1 MKQVDTL
8 LHFTNNFEILKKILK
23 EGFKASYAMESLGQR
38 RILVPMVSFSNLL
51 FRDIGEN
58 EVVNY
63 GHYGIG
69 IRREGALELDI
80 NPVIYLYEN
89 SQIDKAI
96 QTLVDLTIIPQLL
109 EDLKPFTRIQGFTK
123 ITDQVKFNPLLDEV
137 RELVDSIDSTTSDQ
151 LISAIANLAKRTHE
165 NVYHQILLSKPYR
178 VKNKNGDIRIAYN
191 EREWR
196 KGFAHLGFIFEKNFK
211 GFENA
216 DFQIWIDTPKPHFN
230 GRENI
235 LSVTI
240 EQVSHIVLA
249 HENEIPE
256 MRGYLQRL
264 FSKAQVEKLEA
275 SGKLRIS
282 TLAKHQSDE
291 QKNSDSAKP
300 LKLD

>member
-8 LHFTNNFEILKKILK
+8 LHFTNNFEILKQIMK

-69 IRREGALELDI
+69 IRREEALKLDI

-109 EDLKPFTRIQGFTK
+109 EDLKPFTQIQGFTK

-137 RELVDSIDSTTSDQ
+137 RELVDSIDSTTNDR
-151 LISAIANLAKRTHE
+151 LISAIANHARKAHE

-178 VKNKNGDIRIAYN
+178 VKNKNGDTRIAYN

-196 KGFAHLGFIFEKNFK
+196 KGFAHLGFIFEKNFR
-211 GFENA
+211 GLENA
-216 DFQIWIDTPKPHFN
+216 DFQKWIDTPKPHFN
-230 GRENI
+230 EPKNI
-235 LSVTI
+235 LSITI

-256 MRGYLQRL
+256 MRVYLQRL
-264 FSKAQVEKLEA
+264 FTKTQVEKLEA
-275 SGKLRIS
+275 SGKLKIK
-282 TLAKHQSDE
+282 TLAKHQSEE
-291 QKNSDSAKP
+291 QKTSSMQTP
-300 LKLD
+300 

>member
-23 EGFKASYAMESLGQR
+23 EGFKASYAMESLGRR

-51 FRDIGEN
+51 FRDIGEH

-69 IRREGALELDI
+69 IRREDALKLDI

-89 SQIDKAI
+89 SQIDRAI

-109 EDLKPFTRIQGFTK
+109 EDLKAFTQIEGFTK
-123 ITDQVKFNPLLDEV
+123 ITDQITFNPLLDEV
-137 RELVDSIDSTTSDQ
+137 RELVNSIDSTTSDQ
-151 LISAIANLAKRTHE
+151 LISAIAKYSRKAHE

-178 VKNKNGDIRIAYN
+178 VKNKNGDVRIAYN

-211 GFENA
+211 GLENA
-216 DFQIWIDTPKPHFN
+216 DFQKWTGTPKPHFN
-230 GRENI
+230 QPENI
-235 LSVTI
+235 LSVSI
-240 EQVSHIVLA
+240 EQISHIVLA
-249 HENEIPE
+249 HENEIPQ
-256 MRGYLQRL
+256 MRTYLQQL
-264 FSKAQVEKLEA
+264 FPQEQVQKLEA
-275 SGKLRIS
+275 SGKLKIK
-282 TLAKHQSDE
+282 TLVKHQFE
-291 QKNSDSAKP
+291 E
-300 LKLD
+300 

>member
-8 LHFTNNFEILKKILK
+8 LHFTNNFEILKQIMK

-69 IRREGALELDI
+69 IRREEALKLDI

-109 EDLKPFTRIQGFTK
+109 EDLKPFTQIQGFTK

-137 RELVDSIDSTTSDQ
+137 RELVDSIDSTTNDR
-151 LISAIANLAKRTHE
+151 LISAIANHAWKRRT
-165 NVYHQILLSKPYR
+165 
-178 VKNKNGDIRIAYN
+178 
-191 EREWR
+191 
-196 KGFAHLGFIFEKNFK
+196 
-211 GFENA
+211 
-216 DFQIWIDTPKPHFN
+216 
-230 GRENI
+230 
-235 LSVTI
+235 
-240 EQVSHIVLA
+240 
-249 HENEIPE
+249 
-256 MRGYLQRL
+256 
-264 FSKAQVEKLEA
+264 
-275 SGKLRIS
+275 
-282 TLAKHQSDE
+282 
-291 QKNSDSAKP
+291 
-300 LKLD
+300 